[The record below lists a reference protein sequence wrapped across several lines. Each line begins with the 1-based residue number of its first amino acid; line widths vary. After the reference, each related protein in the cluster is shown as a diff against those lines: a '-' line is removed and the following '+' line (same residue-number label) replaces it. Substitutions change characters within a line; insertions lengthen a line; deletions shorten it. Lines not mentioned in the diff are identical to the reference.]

1 MNIQVSVKA
10 AGPAKPKP
18 LPQSV
23 LKRLK
28 AHDAVVKE
36 TSKQSSEH
44 LRDTER
50 S

>member
-1 MNIQVSVKA
+1 MNIQVSVTA
-10 AGPAKPKP
+10 EVSAKPKP

-23 LKRLK
+23 LQRLK

-36 TSKQSSEH
+36 TSKPSSEH

-50 S
+50 T